1 MLHLVLPLKT
11 RDTCE
16 RSQPSLIYRWAR
28 VLYTLRAAQRDGGR
42 GSIVEHSTIKDTS
55 THLPSTYSLRAT
67 WIMVST
73 RLQPHAE
80 VHAAFPPFMLRNPK
94 NRTVEAVYSKTSSGC
109 PEVVKMSVEVLT
121 TIGQGQQECMV
132 TLASRDQTGG
142 RSRKRAKRIPLVVR
156 RSSRAYWLEAVDQV
170 RSRRR
175 GR

>member
-1 MLHLVLPLKT
+1 MSKRAIVI
-11 RDTCE
+11 CE
-16 RSQPSLIYRWAR
+16 RSQPSLLFIAGQEY
-28 VLYTLRAAQRDGGR
+28 
-42 GSIVEHSTIKDTS
+42 S
-55 THLPSTYSLRAT
+55 THLERLNGRWRAGQSSNTALSKTRVPTYPLPTPYELHGSWCPHAYSRTLKY
-67 WIMVST
+67 T
-73 RLQPHAE
+73 RLFYPSCSEIRKTEQW
-80 VHAAFPPFMLRNPK
+80 
-94 NRTVEAVYSKTSSGC
+94 AVYSKTSSGC

-170 RSRRR
+170 RSERR

>member
-11 RDTCE
+11 RDCE

-55 THLPSTYSLRAT
+55 THLPSRPTPYELHGSWCPHAYSRTLKY
-67 WIMVST
+67 T
-73 RLQPHAE
+73 RLFYPSCSEIRKTEQW
-80 VHAAFPPFMLRNPK
+80 
-94 NRTVEAVYSKTSSGC
+94 AVYSKTSSGC